1 MAIKQRRGVLAP
13 ISGAKVRQDD
23 RVDVEVRIEWRGL
36 DLFLRLVRLA
46 ADGVDVAV
54 SGSIWG
60 IQGNAR
66 RSS

>member
-23 RVDVEVRIEWRGL
+23 RVDVEQKYRIEWRGL
-36 DLFLRLVRLA
+36 DLFLRLVRLP

-54 SGSIWG
+54 SGFI
-60 IQGNAR
+60 
-66 RSS
+66 

>member
-1 MAIKQRRGVLAP
+1 MAIKQRRVVFAS
-13 ISGAKVRQDD
+13 ISEAKVRQDD

-36 DLFLRLVRLA
+36 GLFFTFGSAGL
-46 ADGVDVAV
+46 DVEVA
-54 SGSIWG
+54 GSIWG